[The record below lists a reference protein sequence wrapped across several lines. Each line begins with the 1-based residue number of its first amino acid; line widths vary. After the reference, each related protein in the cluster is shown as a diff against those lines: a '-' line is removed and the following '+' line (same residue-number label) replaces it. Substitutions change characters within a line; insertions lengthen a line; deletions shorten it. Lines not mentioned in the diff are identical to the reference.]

1 MHQEKLLREYV
12 KKVLLEYEAAE
23 SYGYDGGGAYG
34 MSFGSGED
42 LYNTFIGPFVDV
54 FKTAAGKSKELG
66 VKVRTAA
73 TVALQSTLT
82 TLIPGYGYNYA
93 EVFDKEKE
101 RLDKIKSEYSEV
113 YEKTDKALASS
124 DAGMLAL
131 MASPGL
137 VLSKMAAT
145 TAAEKGPEA
154 IKGTL
159 SALTGGISDE
169 VYEDIKQKAI
179 DAGRWSLGEE
189 EKTKEKRKKKSRKS
203 DDDEDDDGLYAALS
217 KYASKKKSDGKDP
230 KDFFGENQI
239 NEDDSEDSV
248 KKKADITPEKILK
261 SKVFLKKAMESP
273 RLKELQKVATET
285 YRESLKQIYKQA
297 EDILK
302 KAKTVED
309 LQKMSKK
316 PIKDIDKIKA
326 LQGEEKAKAEKVL
339 LQNVRKAMKEFYVKN
354 LNSQVESA
362 LRAGIPKEAQ
372 YIKDFKAVIQK
383 IEAL

>member
-1 MHQEKLLREYV
+1 MNQEKLLREYV
-12 KKVLLEYEAAE
+12 KSALLEYEAAE
-23 SYGYDGGGAYG
+23 SYGYDSGGAYG

-66 VKVRTAA
+66 AKVRTAM

-82 TLIPGYGYNYA
+82 SLIPGYGYNYA

-101 RLDKIKSEYSEV
+101 RIDKIKSEYSEV

-124 DAGMLAL
+124 DAGMLAM

-169 VYEDIKQKAI
+169 VYDEIKQKAI
-179 DAGRWSLGEE
+179 NAGRWSLGEE
-189 EKTKEKRKKKSRKS
+189 EKTKQKRLSKTKKS
-203 DDDEDDDGLYAALS
+203 DDDEEDDDLYKALS
-217 KYASKKKSDGKDP
+217 KYTSKKKGGKDP
-230 KDFFGENQI
+230 KDFFGESQI
-239 NEDDSEDSV
+239 NEDEEVD

-261 SKVFLKKAMESP
+261 SKLFLKKAMQAP
-273 RLKELQKVATET
+273 RLRELQKIATET

-302 KAKTVED
+302 KAKTIEE
-309 LQKMSKK
+309 LEKLSKK
-316 PIKDIDKIKA
+316 PIKDADKIKA
-326 LQGEEKAKAEKVL
+326 LQGEEKVKAEKVL
-339 LQNVRKAMKEFYVKN
+339 VENVRKAMKEFYVKN
-354 LNSQVESA
+354 LSSQVESA

-372 YIKDFKAVIQK
+372 YIKDFKSVIQK